1 MVRYCYWPHLE
12 DERLKYTVTEEGQE
26 AFRTHYNYNYVFSLK
41 NLISGSTLSYT
52 NIGQIHPGKTPH
64 LDSKK
69 NLIDLT
75 IRSLSDEANIVKADK
90 EYSYACASW
99 LPVKAYYL
107 LFNVMLTIE
116 YLFTLDPQS
125 FKLAHGKCSP
135 SFTHKLATGD
145 IAFSAPGLNRIYDKT
160 IFTHREAPGTNLR
173 PALMT
178 DQHTTLAMKKIAQ
191 YKLQDWKRYR
201 KISTFQTRKNR
212 EFRDAYLR
220 QFQLSIFEFHYHMR
234 LRASYHDFAFIEGIS
249 STETANYFNEYLSFT
264 KHLYNA
270 LLGLKRQL
278 AKARNG

>member
-201 KISTFQTRKNR
+201 KISTFQPGKTGNFVMPTYASFSCRFLNFTITCAFGQAITILLSSRGSHRRKPRIISTNISASQST
-212 EFRDAYLR
+212 FTM
-220 QFQLSIFEFHYHMR
+220 LS
-234 LRASYHDFAFIEGIS
+234 LV
-249 STETANYFNEYLSFT
+249 
-264 KHLYNA
+264 
-270 LLGLKRQL
+270 
-278 AKARNG
+278 